1 MNLTILAPWLSPIS
15 ALALLVT
22 RDPTIASDMLLRP
35 SEKERKYVPPASVE
49 GAEGG
54 IEEGRVI
61 LGHPDDWGGRDHLSW
76 LSMWAG
82 SQEVVQATLENL
94 VQAIQLGRIKS
105 LARISEKAPYQSVA
119 PEAWA
124 GATLAGSGGNPNQLQ
139 VVRFG
144 PNSTRVVAPDLADIL
159 VNSADLLAECFSA
172 SIVQDSNEIVR
183 TGVAGRPT
191 SIHLISAEHRRRLKS
206 DEAHDSVADESRYL
220 ASWLKKEH
228 PFATPATP
236 KTIENRIR
244 AEHRQNHIRTK

>member
-1 MNLTILAPWLSPIS
+1 MNLNILPLWVSPIS

-22 RDPTIASDMLLRP
+22 GDPTIASDMLLRP
-35 SEKERKYVPPASVE
+35 SEKERKYVPPASLK
-49 GAEGG
+49 GAEAG

-82 SQEVVQATLENL
+82 SQEVMQATLENL
-94 VQAIQLGRIKS
+94 VQAIQLGRIRS
-105 LARISEKAPYQSVA
+105 VARSSEKESYQSVA

-124 GATLAGSGGNPNQLQ
+124 GATLVGGGGNPNQLQ

-144 PNSTRVVAPDLADIL
+144 PNSIRVVASDLTDIL

-191 SIHLISAEHRRRLKS
+191 SINLISAEHRRRLKS
-206 DEAHDSVADESRYL
+206 DEAHESVAEEARYL

-228 PFATPATP
+228 PSAPPATP
-236 KTIENRIR
+236 KTIENSIR
-244 AEHRQNHIRTK
+244 SEHRQNHIRTK